1 MPLLVFATITA
12 RPGTESNLKN
22 ALRELLPQVRTE
34 AACQLYELYESTE
47 HPERFIMHEL
57 WDDEA
62 GLTAH
67 SQMPHMAAFGKK
79 AKDWLAKPAEL
90 TKVTL

>member
-12 RPGTESNLKN
+12 KPGAETELKHG
-22 ALRELLPQVRTE
+22 LCELAIQVRTE
-34 AACQLYELYESTE
+34 AACQMYELYESTE

-62 GLTAH
+62 GLLAH
-67 SQMPHMAAFGKK
+67 TQMPHMKAFGIK

-90 TKVTL
+90 TKVTV

>member
-12 RPGTESNLKN
+12 RPGAETHLKN
-22 ALRELLPQVRTE
+22 ALRELVTDVRTE

-47 HPERFIMHEL
+47 HPERFIMHER

-62 GLTAH
+62 GLQTH
-67 SQMPHMAAFGKK
+67 SQMPHMKAFGERAK
-79 AKDWLAKPAEL
+79 AWLAGPAEL
-90 TKVTL
+90 TKVNV

>member
-12 RPGTESNLKN
+12 RPGAESDLK
-22 ALRELLPQVRTE
+22 AGLLELVEQVRTE

-47 HPERFIMHEL
+47 QPQRFIMHER

-62 GLTAH
+62 GLQAH
-67 SQMPHMAAFGKK
+67 NQMPHMAAFGAK
-79 AKDWLAKPAEL
+79 AKDWLDKPVEL
-90 TKVTL
+90 TKVSL